1 MIFKTRNIFIL
12 ILILTVS
19 CNKTLTYEIGTVKE
33 RMGAFKN
40 PYSNSINKQSGY
52 LTMRDSCQI
61 HYFVDGEGE
70 AIIVIHGGPGEPYKK
85 PWEGLRLINQN
96 YSFVYYDQRGC
107 GKSTRCIDKFT
118 SNKWNVCQTELYK
131 KLGIE
136 TSLQDIEEIRKI
148 IGVDKI
154 TLIGHSYGG
163 VIAALYAIEF
173 PENIKKLIL
182 VSPAP
187 TIRYPLSDEFDY
199 SKMIEKELPINIRE
213 EYQQYEKHLWDFNT
227 IVKKTEEELS
237 LQNKHFFYF
246 YDEYHRNVSLSKS
259 VSLIDNLVDKENIGG
274 WLPYAYAWSF
284 PSKFDYRKNLRY
296 IKVPTLIVWGGKDL
310 CQESWVKEYS
320 EYIPHSKAIKIN
332 DCSHFLFEDNPNE
345 FSEIVLNFLNDK

>member
-1 MIFKTRNIFIL
+1 MIFKVLNLFIF

-19 CNKTLTYEIGTVKE
+19 CNKPLTYEIDKVKD
-33 RMGAFKN
+33 RIGPLKN
-40 PYSNSINKQSGY
+40 PHSNSVSKQGGFW
-52 LTMRDSCQI
+52 TMRDSCQI

-70 AIIVIHGGPGEPYKK
+70 AILVIHGGPGEPYKK
-85 PWEGLRLINQN
+85 PWEGLKLLNGN

-107 GKSTRCIDKFT
+107 GKSTKCINKFA
-118 SNKWNVCQTELYK
+118 SRKWNVCQPELYK

-136 TSLQDIEEIRKI
+136 KVLQDIEEIRVI
-148 IGVDKI
+148 IGVEKI

-187 TIRYPLSDEFDY
+187 TIRYPLGEEFDY
-199 SKMIEKELPINIRE
+199 SKIIEKELSSDTKK
-213 EYQQYEKHLWDFNT
+213 EYQKYGKNLWNFDT
-227 IVKKTEEELS
+227 VVKKNESELS
-237 LQNKHFFYF
+237 LQNKKFFYF
-246 YDEYHRNVSLSKS
+246 YDEYHRAVGLSKS

-284 PSKFDYRKNLRY
+284 PSKFDYRNNLRS

-310 CQESWVKEYS
+310 CQESWVKQYS
-320 EYIPHSKAIKIN
+320 DYIPHSKAIKIN
-332 DCSHFLFEDNPNE
+332 DCGHFLFEENPNE
-345 FSEIVLNFLNDK
+345 FSKIVLDFLND

>member
-1 MIFKTRNIFIL
+1 MNFKTQNIIIL

-19 CNKTLTYEIGTVKE
+19 CNKPVTYEIGKAKE
-33 RMGAFKN
+33 RMGVLKN
-40 PYSNSINKQSGY
+40 PYSNSLNKQGGY
-52 LTMRDSCQI
+52 WTMRDSCQI

-70 AIIVIHGGPGEPYKK
+70 AILVIHGGPGEPYKK

-96 YSFVYYDQRGC
+96 YSYVYYDQRGC
-107 GKSTRCIDKFT
+107 GKSTRCINKFT
-118 SNKWNVCQTELYK
+118 SNKWNVCQPELYK

-136 TSLQDIEEIRKI
+136 TCLQDIEEIRKI

-154 TLIGHSYGG
+154 TLMGHSYGG

-187 TIRYPLSDEFDY
+187 TIRNPLGEEFDY
-199 SKMIEKELPINIRE
+199 SKTIEKELSINTKK
-213 EYQQYEKHLWDFNT
+213 EYELYGKDLWNFDT
-227 IVKKTEEELS
+227 IIKKSEAELS
-237 LQNKHFFYF
+237 IQNKQFFYF
-246 YDEYHRNVSLSKS
+246 YDEYHKAVGLSKS

-284 PSKFDYRKNLRY
+284 PSTFDYRDNLRS
-296 IKVPTLIVWGGKDL
+296 IKAPTLIVWGGKDL
-310 CQESWVKEYS
+310 CQESWVKLYS
-320 EYIPHSKAIKIN
+320 DFIPHSKAIKIN
-332 DCSHFLFEDNPNE
+332 DCGHFLFEDKPYE
-345 FSEIVLNFLNDK
+345 FSNIVIDFLNN